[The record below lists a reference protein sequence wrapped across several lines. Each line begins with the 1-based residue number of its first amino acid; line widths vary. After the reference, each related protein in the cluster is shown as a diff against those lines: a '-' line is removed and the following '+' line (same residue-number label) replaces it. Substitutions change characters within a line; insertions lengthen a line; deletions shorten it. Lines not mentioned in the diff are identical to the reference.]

1 MNRLITVN
9 EYRAIH
15 SLPELDEAGL
25 TDMANEYNQLGGGML

>member
-15 SLPELDEAGL
+15 SLPELDDAAL
-25 TDMANEYNQLGGGML
+25 AQMSNEYNQLGGGML